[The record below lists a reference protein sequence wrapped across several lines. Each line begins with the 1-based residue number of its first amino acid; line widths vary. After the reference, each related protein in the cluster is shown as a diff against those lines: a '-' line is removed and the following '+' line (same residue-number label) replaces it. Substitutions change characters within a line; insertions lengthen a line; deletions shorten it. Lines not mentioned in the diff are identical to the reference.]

1 MAVIAEL
8 SVLPIGTT
16 STSLS
21 QYVAEAVKALSQIK
35 GIKFQVGPMGSTI
48 EAGTLDKVFQA
59 TKAAHEAVFNVG
71 AARVIT
77 FLSIDDRRDVKH
89 TTMVNKVK
97 AIERIVKAR
106 R

>member
-1 MAVIAEL
+1 MAIIAEL

-35 GIKFQVGPMGSTI
+35 GIKFQIGSMGSTI
-48 EAGTLDKVFQA
+48 EAGTLDEIFQA
-59 TKAAHEAVFNVG
+59 TRAAHEAVFNAG

-77 FLSIDDRRDVKH
+77 LLSIDDRRDVKD

-97 AIERIVKAR
+97 DIERIVKAR